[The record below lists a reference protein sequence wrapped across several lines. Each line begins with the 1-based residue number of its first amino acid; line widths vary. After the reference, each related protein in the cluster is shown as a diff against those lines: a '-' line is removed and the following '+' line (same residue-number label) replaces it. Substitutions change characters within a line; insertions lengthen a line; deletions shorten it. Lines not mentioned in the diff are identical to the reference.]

1 MGLSRTQL
9 ATIVVLRVLIGWH
22 FLYEGL
28 SKLATP
34 GWSASGFL
42 LQSRGPLAGL
52 FRWMAGNPDVLST
65 VNQLNRW
72 GLTAVGLG
80 LILGCFTRLASAA
93 GLLMILLFYL
103 CNPPF
108 VGYFYSI
115 PTEGSYLV
123 VNKNLVEAA
132 ALAVVLVTDSGRYAG
147 LDRICHRLL
156 GRRPRRVTAPAAAST
171 TLPRDAA

>member
-1 MGLSRTQL
+1 M

-28 SKLATP
+28 SKLTGPA
-34 GWSASGFL
+34 WSAGGYL
-42 LQSRGPLAGL
+42 LQSRGPLAPL
-52 FRWMAGNPDVLST
+52 FRWMAEPGVLPA
-65 VNQLNRW
+65 VNQLTMW

-80 LILGCFTRLASAA
+80 LILGCFTRLASAF
-93 GLLMILLFYL
+93 GLLLILLFYL

-108 VGYFYSI
+108 AGYFYSI

-132 ALAVVLVTDSGRYAG
+132 ALAVVYTTGSGRFAG
-147 LDRICHRLL
+147 LDRIIHSLL
-156 GRRPRRVTAPAAAST
+156 ESRKRPA
-171 TLPRDAA
+171 